1 MGSSRLALRF
11 HRICQKLVTESRLLS
26 GFALIDLGDLSSLTK
41 KGSYVS
47 VELFANLVLG
57 WWRARHSRML
67 SAMAA
72 FQIHLLTALVI
83 VTSNLS
89 WPAW

>member
-1 MGSSRLALRF
+1 
-11 HRICQKLVTESRLLS
+11 
-26 GFALIDLGDLSSLTK
+26 
-41 KGSYVS
+41 
-47 VELFANLVLG
+47 
-57 WWRARHSRML
+57 ML